1 MWPNTRVWLPW
12 FVDCAPRCYGLRA
25 EACHRPTAA
34 RDPAATMA
42 ANAGGHWVSP
52 TLRRLGDGIRAIER
66 PRAISGQIGGRPRTI
81 SDWLGRPRAFSAG
94 PQNVTGQNLA
104 FCHPLSSTA
113 SVSAGGPRVGPAAG
127 RSAARGRPRARHGP
141 GAASDRGR
149 ARNNAKWMENRPSG
163 VVILQKKP
171 PAFGR
176 RLLFSLGLFICSR

>member
-1 MWPNTRVWLPW
+1 
-12 FVDCAPRCYGLRA
+12 
-25 EACHRPTAA
+25 
-34 RDPAATMA
+34 MA

-149 ARNNAKWMENRPSG
+149 ARKNAKWMENRPSG
-163 VVILQKKP
+163 VVILQKKAAGLR
-171 PAFGR
+171 PAASFFFR
-176 RLLFSLGLFICSR
+176 FIYLLAMKSSPHLRHAEQVADF